1 MTNFNYKKFLF
12 RIYIQF
18 YYTFQ
23 LTIKTARRDTLD
35 FFISKEQMMLK
46 NEIIDFAK
54 NHLNDNKYIETF
66 SMEMW
71 KEISDLG
78 LLGVTVSEQYGGL
91 EESYLTAALMF
102 EGLGYACKNN
112 GFIFVINNHIWVG
125 QNLIYLYGSE
135 ELKEK
140 YLEKM
145 VAGQK
150 IGAIAITEAEA
161 GSDAMSMATHAEDKG
176 DHYVLNGTKMF
187 ISNGPIADIF
197 IVFAVTSEGTF
208 KRYTAF
214 VVEKEFEGFQVCED
228 IKKMGLGA
236 CPTSEIVLDNCIVPK
251 ENVLG
256 RFNMGANIM
265 TAALEWERCYEFAPH
280 VGVMQRIMEKC
291 LEHVNNRKQFNRLI
305 GENQSI
311 SHKIAD
317 MQMSIELSRLML
329 YKIAWLKDQGK
340 SAFMESS
347 IFKTYVSENYIKT
360 CRDALQIFG
369 AYGYTKDY
377 EIEREL
383 RDALACSIYSGT
395 NEMQKN
401 TIYNMIRSRVV

>member
-1 MTNFNYKKFLF
+1 MDFL
-12 RIYIQF
+12 
-18 YYTFQ
+18 
-23 LTIKTARRDTLD
+23 
-35 FFISKEQMMLK
+35 ISKEQIMLK
-46 NEIIDFAK
+46 KEMIVFAK
-54 NHLNDNKYIETF
+54 NHLNDKESMETF

-71 KEISDLG
+71 KQICDFG
-78 LLGVTVSEQYGGL
+78 LLGVTVSEEYGGL
-91 EESYLTAALMF
+91 GESYLTAALMF

-112 GFIFVINNHIWVG
+112 GFIFVINNHIWVS
-125 QNLIYLYGSE
+125 QNLIYLYGNQK
-135 ELKEK
+135 LKDK
-140 YLEKM
+140 YLTTM
-145 VAGQK
+145 VAGEK

-161 GSDAMSMATHAEDKG
+161 GSDAMNMATHAEDKG
-176 DHYVLNGTKMF
+176 DYYVLNGTKMF

-197 IVFAVTSEGTF
+197 IVFAVTSEDSF

-214 VVEKEFEGFQVCED
+214 VVEKDFQGFQVCED

-236 CPTSEIVLDNCIVPK
+236 CPTSEIVMDDCIVPK

-256 RFNMGANIM
+256 TFNMGANIL

-280 VGVMQRIMEKC
+280 VGVMQRIMERC
-291 LEHVNNRKQFNRLI
+291 IEHVNSRKQFNRLI
-305 GENQSI
+305 GENQAI

-317 MQMSIELSRLML
+317 MQVSIEMSRLML

-340 SAFMESS
+340 SAFMETS
-347 IFKTYVSENYIKT
+347 IFKLYISENYIKA

-369 AYGYTKDY
+369 AYGYTCEY

-401 TIYNMIRSRVV
+401 TIYNMIRSRTL

>member
-1 MTNFNYKKFLF
+1 MQGGIL
-12 RIYIQF
+12 
-18 YYTFQ
+18 
-23 LTIKTARRDTLD
+23 LD
-35 FFISKEQMMLK
+35 FSISEEQIMLK
-46 NEIIDFAK
+46 NEIINFAK

-66 SMEMW
+66 SRNMW
-71 KEISDLG
+71 EEISSLG
-78 LLGVTVSEQYGGL
+78 LLGITVSEQYGGL
-91 EESYLTAALMF
+91 GESYLTAALMF

-112 GFIFVINNHIWVG
+112 GFIFVINNHIWVS
-125 QNLIYLYGSE
+125 QNLIYLYGNQD
-135 ELKEK
+135 LKEK
-140 YLEKM
+140 YLKKM
-145 VAGQK
+145 VSGEK

-161 GSDAMSMATHAEDKG
+161 GSDALSMTTRGEDRG
-176 DHYVLNGTKMF
+176 DYYALTGNKMF

-197 IVFAVTSEGTF
+197 IVFAVTGEGAF

-214 VVEKEFEGFQVCED
+214 VVEKGFEGLRVCED
-228 IKKMGLGA
+228 IAKMGLGA

-251 ENVLG
+251 ENILG

-265 TAALEWERCYEFAPH
+265 TSALEWERCYEFAPH

-291 LEHVNNRKQFNRLI
+291 LEHTNSRKQFNRLI

-317 MQMSIELSRLML
+317 MQISIELSRLML

-340 SAFMESS
+340 SAFIESS
-347 IFKTYVSENYIKT
+347 IFKTYVSEHYIKT

-401 TIYNMIRSRVV
+401 TIYNMTKSRII